1 MPVTK
6 EIASE
11 QLEMYFAEFT
21 RRFLTN
27 GYQKAADVEVLE
39 PEMGSQLPVEGAR
52 LLGISFD
59 PRTRALEIEFDFG
72 DHRIVDFAD
81 VWTVEEPDGFLSY
94 IAVHR
99 GDGSRELVTI
109 KRVGLRRL
117 H

>member
-1 MPVTK
+1 MAVTK
-6 EIASE
+6 EIAPD
-11 QLEMYFAEFT
+11 QLEIYFAEFT
-21 RRFLTN
+21 RRFLSN

-59 PRTRALEIEFDFG
+59 PRSHALEIEFDFG
-72 DHRIVDFAD
+72 DHRMVDLAD
-81 VWTVEEPDGFLSY
+81 VWTIEEQDGFLSY
-94 IAVHR
+94 IAVLHR
-99 GDGSRELVTI
+99 DGSRELVTI